1 MVSVPSDEPVSSAWF
16 LNIGKPQNLAFG
28 MLIISIN
35 TLLKFSSSP
44 KALNDILNTYYQSQS
59 IRWIPDVY
67 TSNCLHELSPR
78 IFHSPLTLSM
88 SKTELLIHPLVC
100 LLPNLLLYQSSPF
113 YTLTVSFPVQC
124 FKVNS
129 LHSLILDT
137 SLFLTSPQWIHQK
150 YCWLYLIVY
159 LFVCSLSMSPIRNK
173 FHEGR
178 NFVHFF
184 HFSISGN

>member
-67 TSNCLHELSPR
+67 TSNCLHELS
-78 IFHSPLTLSM
+78 LSIL
-88 SKTELLIHPLVC
+88 KLILFEENIIDITTAKDKALLIFNRS
-100 LLPNLLLYQSSPF
+100 LLE
-113 YTLTVSFPVQC
+113 
-124 FKVNS
+124 
-129 LHSLILDT
+129 
-137 SLFLTSPQWIHQK
+137 
-150 YCWLYLIVY
+150 
-159 LFVCSLSMSPIRNK
+159 NK
-173 FHEGR
+173 KQF
-178 NFVHFF
+178 
-184 HFSISGN
+184 